1 MELRQLRFFL
11 KVSETLNFSEAS
23 KQLYITQSTLTQTIK
38 QLETELGVVLFD
50 RNSHEVHLTEAGK
63 ELVDYANRTVTAADD

>member
-50 RNSHEVHLTEAGK
+50 RNSHEVHLK
-63 ELVDYANRTVTAADD
+63 LVRNLWIMPTAR